1 MGSLDLSAN
10 KDIKQEVMVCED
22 RDKYSRLLRALKENN
37 TGGKILIFVETK
49 RGCDQLQRSLQMD
62 GWNSGAIHGDKTQ
75 GDRDWMLKQFK
86 EGRTSILVATDVAAR
101 GLDVKDIQM
110 VVNFD
115 FPNNMEDYI
124 HRVGRTGRA
133 GAKGY
138 ALAFFPMQPARLARE
153 LMKIL
158 EESENEV
165 PPELRGMGGGGYGG
179 GGSSRYGRGG
189 GGRY

>member
-1 MGSLDLSAN
+1 
-10 KDIKQEVMVCED
+10 
-22 RDKYSRLLRALKENN
+22 
-37 TGGKILIFVETK
+37 
-49 RGCDQLQRSLQMD
+49 
-62 GWNSGAIHGDKTQ
+62 
-75 GDRDWMLKQFK
+75 
-86 EGRTSILVATDVAAR
+86 VATDVAAR

-138 ALAFFPMQPARLARE
+138 AVAFFTSKQSRLSRE
-153 LMKIL
+153 LAKIL
-158 EESENEV
+158 EESGNQV

-179 GGSSRYGRGG
+179 SSRYGGGGGG
-189 GGRY
+189 GGRGRY